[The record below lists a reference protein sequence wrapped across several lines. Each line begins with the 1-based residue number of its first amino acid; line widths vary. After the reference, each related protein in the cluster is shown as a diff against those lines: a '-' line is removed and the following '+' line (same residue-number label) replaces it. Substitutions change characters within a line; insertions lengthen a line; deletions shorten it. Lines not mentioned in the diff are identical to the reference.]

1 MLGQKNRTDG
11 NPPALATHR
20 IVSSSGL
27 GTKHGVEPFSLLDS
41 TRVPKYS
48 HRNLKQAPKQ

>member
-20 IVSSSGL
+20 IVSSFGL

-48 HRNLKQAPKQ
+48 HRNLK